1 MRHKEVKVWHMQET
15 GLTPQ
20 LSFHKRT
27 VVHQKLKSCAEG
39 LLPNL
44 RVTNVKPVK
53 GSAISREHAQ
63 RRGSRTNAGSS
74 RPCRASRALREQ
86 WRPGEASR
94 PLQAVGAAE
103 VGRGGPWGVGEGCCR
118 KQDVHAACWGHEGK
132 VPAALISVNTR
143 MECGTLE
150 TILSPWPAPL

>member
-1 MRHKEVKVWHMQET
+1 MQGT

-27 VVHQKLKSCAEG
+27 VVHQK
-39 LLPNL
+39 LPNL

-74 RPCRASRALREQ
+74 RPCRASRALRGQ
-86 WRPGEASR
+86 WRPGEASGLCR
-94 PLQAVGAAE
+94 LWGRQRWAE
-103 VGRGGPWGVGEGCCR
+103 VGRGGWGRGAAGSRMYMLPAGGMKAKSPLPLSASTRAWNVGLW
-118 KQDVHAACWGHEGK
+118 KQSSPLGLHPFRAQVH
-132 VPAALISVNTR
+132 
-143 MECGTLE
+143 
-150 TILSPWPAPL
+150 